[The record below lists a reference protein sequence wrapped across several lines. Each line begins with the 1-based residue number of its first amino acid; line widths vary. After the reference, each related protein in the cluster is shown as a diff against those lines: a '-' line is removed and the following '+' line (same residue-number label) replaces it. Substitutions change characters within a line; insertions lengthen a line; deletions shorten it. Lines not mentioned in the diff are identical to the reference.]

1 MSALTNEF
9 LESIGINLNQET
21 FVEFSSHFDETL
33 KERILSDII
42 DELSDDQLIEFEQLK
57 DVDGDHVWHW
67 IQNNVKDLKDIIQE
81 EVDILL
87 GELAENSDQINE
99 STS

>member
-9 LESIGINLNQET
+9 LESIGINLNKET

-42 DELSDDQLIEFEQLK
+42 DELSEDQLIEFEQLK

-87 GELAENSDQINE
+87 GELAENSDEINE
-99 STS
+99 PTS